1 MLTTDGARRIGL
13 PAGPICRS
21 IARVSST
28 ASASGISCQANRGA
42 PMSTVETRGRVVLPA
57 VQQSGLGLERQRGL
71 AGLLEQQL
79 GDAAHAVAA
88 RARLRAVAVVDA
100 DIRIGA
106 GRARRVQGH
115 ELIIRR
121 AVGLRGRARL
131 VRGDRAGLSAH
142 VDHHDLVAETVHLD
156 ESVVGERAHGAP
168 VVVALY
174 VQAGERGNDRVS
186 WAPLSFRGAPIG
198 ASPESIIPDGGYTFR
213 APRCARPP
221 SAPE

>member
-1 MLTTDGARRIGL
+1 MACGLPMLTTDGARRIGL

-28 ASASGISCQANRGA
+28 ALASGISCQANRGA
-42 PMSTVETRGRVVLPA
+42 PMSTVDNPGA
-57 VQQSGLGLERQRGL
+57 SSFQQSGLGLERQRGL

-88 RARLRAVAVVDA
+88 RTRLRAVAVVDA
-100 DIRIGA
+100 DIRVRA

-131 VRGDRAGLSAH
+131 VRGDRAGLSTH
-142 VDHHDLVAETVHLD
+142 VDHHDLVAETVHLH
-156 ESVVGERAHGAP
+156 ESVVGERAHGVP

-174 VQAGERGNDRVS
+174 VQAGERGNDRLSAVAGRVYCEPA
-186 WAPLSFRGAPIG
+186 APACSTTLPQRTIS
-198 ASPESIIPDGGYTFR
+198 DLT
-213 APRCARPP
+213 
-221 SAPE
+221 